1 MPGLI
6 FPHIAI
12 LELFEVQ
19 RHSVHTGHTL
29 KELQEGR
36 GAGKEGSGE
45 GRKKKEKRKQKKRGQ
60 KGREGGRE
68 EGGRSASFPKSSS
81 DQVFGSQTLLVPSI
95 ALSFY
100 DS

>member
-45 GRKKKEKRKQKKRGQ
+45 GRKKKEKKRKQEKKRPKGTG
-60 KGREGGRE
+60 GREGGRE
-68 EGGRSASFPKSSS
+68 VSILPEVLLRPGLWLTDIACSLYYSFI
-81 DQVFGSQTLLVPSI
+81 L
-95 ALSFY
+95 
-100 DS
+100 